1 MSCSDKIPEFNTGCE
16 HNIKGSPTPMYYDSE
31 TQNVYDELK
40 QYIGKGYWE
49 DGILIIK
56 QEKHNDNHRPQE
68 GI

>member
-1 MSCSDKIPEFNTGCE
+1 
-16 HNIKGSPTPMYYDSE
+16 MYYDSE